1 MEHKKTGC
9 TLYMAF
15 ECKLCQQTF
24 REKGVYSLHLQS
36 KVHFETKK
44 RLRHEFAVLSKRE
57 IDAKYGHDTVRL
69 AYIMGEL
76 RLTKKNSNLF
86 GDRPIQ
92 MPD

>member
-1 MEHKKTGC
+1 MS
-9 TLYMAF
+9 F

-24 REKGVYSLHLQS
+24 YQKGLYSLHMQS

-44 RLRHEFAVLSKRE
+44 RLRHEFSVMSKHD

-69 AYIMGEL
+69 AYIIGAL

-86 GDRPIQ
+86 GDRPIT
-92 MPD
+92 MPE